1 MELPRKTTQKI
12 SAIQTR
18 IVDFLSYNT
27 KASRGEIA
35 TYISN
40 ITEDGV
46 KYHLKALQN
55 KGIIN
60 ISLGFISHRMSIVE
74 RLGGFWW
81 CKGMLFILCK
91 DYGESMCEVSAKR
104 VCMITLLSLSHFMQ
118 NVWKQR

>member
-1 MELPRKTTQKI
+1 MRYDVLEGRAAATKKRPDRLWNYPEKLPRKTTKKI

-27 KASRGEIA
+27 KAIRGEIA

-60 ISLGFISHRMSIVE
+60 ISLGFISHRMSIVD
-74 RLGGFWW
+74 RYSVPYVH
-81 CKGMLFILCK
+81 K
-91 DYGESMCEVSAKR
+91 
-104 VCMITLLSLSHFMQ
+104 IT
-118 NVWKQR
+118 